1 MVGFPVSRKKERT
14 TEASSTEQEN
24 VVAGLPSLRC
34 GNIRSMRAASILQF
48 YHRNEPVSAGARR
61 AFAGGDISQ
70 NELGVDYIDVADWID
85 RSAYMVDIIVDK
97 ASDYLNNC
105 IHLADVAEK
114 LVAEALA
121 LARTANQS
129 AYQQTRS
136 RPERPFAT
144 SKGRLIDLSEGRER
158 SRPLDLAR

>member
-1 MVGFPVSRKKERT
+1 MRQHSFDE
-14 TEASSTEQEN
+14 SSFDFCSFITGTNLFLQ
-24 VVAGLPSLRC
+24 AL
-34 GNIRSMRAASILQF
+34 AALLQ
-48 YHRNEPVSAGARR
+48 
-61 AFAGGDISQ
+61 GGDISQ

-97 ASDYLNNC
+97 ASDHLNNC

-129 AYQQTRS
+129 RNINKLD
-136 RPERPFAT
+136 RGRNDLLRLR
-144 SKGRLIDLSEGRER
+144 KGG
-158 SRPLDLAR
+158 